1 MGFFARLFVTPAP
14 DMDDYERRQNHPSIS
29 DPVYSSDS
37 AEWLAAHETRDAT
50 TPVALHP
57 ASHRAA

>member
-37 AEWLAAHETRDAT
+37 AEWLAAHENRDAT